1 LSKPNIVGGSD
12 FSVTAKD
19 SIDAPGYLY
28 HFAYKRDVLISRI
41 ITWADSKQSDKSSFI
56 YHYGQ
61 VAKFTSLLNPIIQ
74 QQARGQTSSFTDATS
89 LDCISLLHN
98 LQALAEILER
108 EKLRM
113 YFFDEHISV
122 AARILQRSIR
132 GTHDSKL
139 SACAQRAILCSV
151 DMLSKKSLTQPMA
164 MMIKAAL
171 YDKNQLSQQSTP
183 ASTELGYPKLPTL
196 GTMFYFRFNYSINA
210 RSRPGDKFEGAAY
223 VFQDGTVTCEPKVS
237 SFFRKVFAKGLGPF
251 KALPGELQE
260 CRYGDLTV

>member
-1 LSKPNIVGGSD
+1 MSKPNIVGESD
-12 FSVTAKD
+12 FSVTTKD

-28 HFAYKRDVLISRI
+28 HFAYKQDVLISRI
-41 ITWADSKQSDKSSFI
+41 ITWANSKQSDNSSFI

-74 QQARGQTSSFTDATS
+74 QQAKGQIGSFADATS

-98 LQALAEILER
+98 LQALTEILER

-113 YFFDEHISV
+113 YFFTEHISV
-122 AARILQRSIR
+122 ATRILQRSIR

-164 MMIKAAL
+164 MIIKAAL
-171 YDKNQLSQQSTP
+171 YDKNQLSQQSAP
-183 ASTELGYPKLPTL
+183 ASTELGYPELPTL
-196 GTMFYFRFNYSINA
+196 RTMVYFRFNYLIKA
-210 RSRPGDKFEGAAY
+210 RSRPGDESKGSAY
-223 VFQDGTVTCEPKVS
+223 ICQDGTVICEPKVCS
-237 SFFRKVFAKGLGPF
+237 YFRKVFAKGPF